1 VSPLE
6 KQMSLAAFIDDL
18 LTQVPELSVLHRQ
31 HIEAHQGLVPAVFMA
46 EVTRL
51 VMGLMTDQVGAE
63 PLTRLLASMEQA
75 LQSRDAGVR
84 ELVEASFVES
94 LSARTA
100 APPHRPNAG
109 SRTTTSSR
117 DPESVSPTLTPAPAA
132 PARSPRPRTPP
143 PAAAS

>member
-46 EVTRL
+46 EVSRL

-94 LSARTA
+94 LSARTVA
-100 APPHRPNAG
+100 SAERWLANDDIITRP
-109 SRTTTSSR
+109 
-117 DPESVSPTLTPAPAA
+117 
-132 PARSPRPRTPP
+132 
-143 PAAAS
+143 

>member
-1 VSPLE
+1 LQPTDPKDPVSPLE

-46 EVTRL
+46 EVSRL

-100 APPHRPNAG
+100 ASAERWLANDDIITRP
-109 SRTTTSSR
+109 
-117 DPESVSPTLTPAPAA
+117 
-132 PARSPRPRTPP
+132 
-143 PAAAS
+143 

>member
-46 EVTRL
+46 EVSRL

-100 APPHRPNAG
+100 ASAERWLANDDIITRP
-109 SRTTTSSR
+109 
-117 DPESVSPTLTPAPAA
+117 
-132 PARSPRPRTPP
+132 
-143 PAAAS
+143 

>member
-1 VSPLE
+1 LQPTDPKDPVSPLE

-100 APPHRPNAG
+100 ASAERWLANDDIITRP
-109 SRTTTSSR
+109 
-117 DPESVSPTLTPAPAA
+117 
-132 PARSPRPRTPP
+132 
-143 PAAAS
+143 